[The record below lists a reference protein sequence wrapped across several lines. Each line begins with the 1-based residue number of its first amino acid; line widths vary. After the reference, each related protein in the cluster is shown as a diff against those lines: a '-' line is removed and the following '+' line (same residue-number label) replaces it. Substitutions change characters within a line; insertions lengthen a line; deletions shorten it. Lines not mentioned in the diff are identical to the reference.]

1 MPPIPEK
8 FTGYAALHEVDGKAL
23 TMKVYKYT
31 PKKFAEDDVTI
42 KITHCGVC
50 GSDVHQ
56 LKNGW
61 PDYWPT
67 SYPCICGHEVVG
79 EVVEAG
85 KNTEHSIG
93 DRVGVGAQARACL
106 ECQYCTKGYPQYCE
120 KGFHGTYQG
129 HFEDDSL
136 AQGGYAD
143 YMRTKGA
150 FAVKI
155 PEKLSSE
162 HAAPFLCAG
171 IAVYSPLRRFE
182 AGPGK
187 KVGVIGIGGLG
198 HLALQF
204 SKAMGADTY
213 ALSSSNRKMADC
225 VKMGIEGDNYINY
238 SDTEGTLTK
247 HSKTFDLLLS
257 TTSGSGMPLDSLFL
271 PLLRPFGTFCIAGL
285 PEEKLPSIMP
295 HYFILGI
302 SLTGTQIG
310 SPQKIREMLEF
321 AAETGVR
328 PWIEVRGMKEI
339 DQALKDVEVGKPRYR
354 YVMKN

>member
-225 VKMGIEGDNYINY
+225 VKMGIEGQDFR
-238 SDTEGTLTK
+238 SP
-247 HSKTFDLLLS
+247 
-257 TTSGSGMPLDSLFL
+257 PLDHFRERNATR
-271 PLLRPFGTFCIAGL
+271 LLVPPAATFGTFCIAGL

-321 AAETGVR
+321 AAKTGVR